1 MHRHP
6 LPRTCWDRLLG
17 APVWMWLVFLAIVVL
32 LLAFDLGV
40 LNRDDHVIG
49 VRESLK
55 LSALYLTA
63 GLAFGLWVWHGF
75 GSEKALEFYTG
86 FLIEK
91 SLSLDNIFVISLLFA
106 TLAIPPLYQH
116 RVLFWGILGVI
127 VTRGV
132 MIGAGSALV
141 ASYYWVLYIF
151 GAILVVTGIKML
163 FVAENPN
170 QVRDS
175 ALLAWLRRHLRVTEA
190 PHGHDFVV
198 RLPHPSQ
205 PGCRLWYAT
214 PLLLALLMVEF
225 TDVVFAVDSVPA
237 IFAITSDPFIVYTS
251 NIFAVLGLR
260 ALYFA
265 LADVVQRFRYLKYSL
280 AAVLVF
286 IGSKIFLGDFVF
298 GGKVPA
304 SLSLAVTAVLIAAGI
319 GYSLWR
325 SKGDAAHG

>member
-1 MHRHP
+1 M
-6 LPRTCWDRLLG
+6 DLLNALWLG
-17 APVWMWLVFLAIVVL
+17 TPAWTWLVFLSIVVI

-40 LNRDDHVIG
+40 LNKKDHVIG
-49 VRESLK
+49 VKESLK
-55 LSALYLTA
+55 LSSLYLAA
-63 GLAFGLWVWHGF
+63 GLLFGLWVWHEL
-75 GSEKALEFYTG
+75 GSEKGLHFYTG

-91 SLSLDNIFVISLLFA
+91 SLSLDNIFVISLIFA

-116 RVLFWGILGVI
+116 RVLFWGIVGVI
-127 VTRGV
+127 VTRGI

-141 ASYYWVLYIF
+141 QSYYWTLYLF
-151 GAILVVTGIKML
+151 GAFLVITGIRMF
-163 FVAENPN
+163 FVST
-170 QVRDS
+170 DS
-175 ALLAWLRRHLRVTEA
+175 DDIRESKLLSWLKRHLRVTPEL
-190 PHGHDFVV
+190 HGNHFLV
-198 RLPHPSQ
+198 RQ
-205 PGCRLWYAT
+205 PNPAGGKPLLWAT
-214 PLLLALLMVEF
+214 PLFLALCMVEL

-265 LADVVQRFRYLKYSL
+265 LAAMVERFHYLKYSL

-304 SLSLAVTAVLIAAGI
+304 ELSLAVTGVLIGAGI
-319 GYSLWR
+319 LYSLWR
-325 SKGDAAHG
+325 TRAAPPVANKG

>member
-1 MHRHP
+1 M
-6 LPRTCWDRLLG
+6 DFLLGAWMG
-17 APVWMWLVFLAIVVL
+17 APVWMWLVFMSVVAL

-40 LNRDDHVIG
+40 LNRRDHVIG
-49 VRESLK
+49 VAESLK
-55 LSALYLTA
+55 LSAFYLSA
-63 GLAFGLWVWHGF
+63 GLLFGLWVWHGF
-75 GSEKALEFYTG
+75 GSEKALQFYTG

-91 SLSLDNIFVISLLFA
+91 SLSLDNIFVISLIFA
-106 TLAIPPLYQH
+106 TLAVPPLYQH

-127 VTRGV
+127 VTRGI

-141 ASYYWVLYIF
+141 ASYAWVLYIF

-163 FVAENPN
+163 FVSENPAG
-170 QVRDS
+170 VRDS
-175 ALLAWLRRHLRVTEA
+175 ALLAWLRRRLRLTEQL
-190 PHGHDFVV
+190 HGHDFVV
-198 RLPHPSQ
+198 RLPHPGR
-205 PGCRLWYAT
+205 PGRKLWYAT

-225 TDVVFAVDSVPA
+225 TDVIFAVDSVPA

-298 GGKVPA
+298 DGKVPA
-304 SLSLAVTAVLIAAGI
+304 GLSLTVTVVLIGAGI
-319 GYSLWR
+319 AYSLWR
-325 SKGDAAHG
+325 SRGEPAHG

>member
-1 MHRHP
+1 MDM
-6 LPRTCWDRLLG
+6 LSTLWLG
-17 APVWMWLVFLAIVVL
+17 TPAWSWLVFLTIVVV

-40 LNRDDHVIG
+40 LNKKDHVIG
-49 VRESLK
+49 VKESLK

-63 GLAFGLWVWHGF
+63 GLLFGLWVWHEF
-75 GSEKALEFYTG
+75 GGEKGMHFYTG

-91 SLSLDNIFVISLLFA
+91 SLSLDNIFVISLIFA
-106 TLAIPPLYQH
+106 TLAVPPLYQH
-116 RVLFWGILGVI
+116 RVLFWGIMGVI
-127 VTRGV
+127 VTRGI

-141 ASYYWVLYIF
+141 ENYYWTLYIF
-151 GAILVVTGIKML
+151 GAFLVFTGIKMF
-163 FVAENPN
+163 FVDTSSDDIRESK
-170 QVRDS
+170 VLS
-175 ALLAWLRRHLRVTEA
+175 WLKRHLRITPEM
-190 PHGHDFVV
+190 HGNHFLV
-198 RLPHPSQ
+198 RLPNPAV
-205 PGCRLWYAT
+205 PGKSVLWAT
-214 PLLLALLMVEF
+214 PLFLALCMVEI

-265 LADVVQRFRYLKYSL
+265 LAAMVERFHYLKYSL

-304 SLSLAVTAVLIAAGI
+304 GLSLAVTGLLIASGVL
-319 GYSLWR
+319 YSLWKTR
-325 SKGDAAHG
+325 NDPPHVAS

>member
-1 MHRHP
+1 MDMLHA
-6 LPRTCWDRLLG
+6 LWLG
-17 APVWMWLVFLAIVVL
+17 TPAWTWLVFLAIVVV

-40 LNRDDHVIG
+40 LNKKDHVIG

-55 LSALYLTA
+55 LSALYLSA
-63 GLAFGLWVWHGF
+63 GLLFGLWVWF
-75 GSEKALEFYTG
+75 ELGSEKGLHFYTG

-91 SLSLDNIFVISLLFA
+91 SLSLDNIFVISLIFA

-116 RVLFWGILGVI
+116 RVLFWGIMGVI
-127 VTRGV
+127 VTRGI

-141 ASYYWVLYIF
+141 ESYYWTLYLF
-151 GAILVVTGIKML
+151 GAFLVITGIRMF
-163 FVAENPN
+163 FVSTDSDDI
-170 QVRDS
+170 RDS
-175 ALLAWLRRHLRVTEA
+175 KVLSGLKRHLRITPEL
-190 PHGHDFVV
+190 HGNHFLV
-198 RLPHPSQ
+198 RQ
-205 PGCRLWYAT
+205 PNPAGGKAVLWAT
-214 PLLLALLMVEF
+214 PLFLALCMVEI

-265 LADVVQRFRYLKYSL
+265 LAAMVARFHYLKYSL

-304 SLSLAVTAVLIAAGI
+304 GLSLAVTGLLIAAGI
-319 GYSLWR
+319 LYSLWR
-325 SKGDAAHG
+325 TRGEPPAAAG

>member
-1 MHRHP
+1 MDMLHA
-6 LPRTCWDRLLG
+6 LWLG
-17 APVWMWLVFLAIVVL
+17 TPAWTWLVFLTIVVV

-40 LNRDDHVIG
+40 LNKKDHVIG
-49 VRESLK
+49 VKESLK
-55 LSALYLTA
+55 LSALYLSA
-63 GLAFGLWVWHGF
+63 GLLFGLWVWF
-75 GSEKALEFYTG
+75 ELGSEKGLHFYTG

-91 SLSLDNIFVISLLFA
+91 SLSLDNIFVISLIFA

-116 RVLFWGILGVI
+116 RVLFWGIMGVI
-127 VTRGV
+127 VTRGI

-141 ASYYWVLYIF
+141 ESYYWTLYLF
-151 GAILVVTGIKML
+151 GAFLVITGIRMF
-163 FVAENPN
+163 FVSTDSDDI
-170 QVRDS
+170 RDS
-175 ALLAWLRRHLRVTEA
+175 KVLSWLKRHLRITPEL
-190 PHGHDFVV
+190 HGNHFLV
-198 RLPHPSQ
+198 RKPNPA
-205 PGCRLWYAT
+205 GGKAVLWAT
-214 PLLLALLMVEF
+214 PLFLALCMVEI

-265 LADVVQRFRYLKYSL
+265 LAAMVARFHYLKYSL

-304 SLSLAVTAVLIAAGI
+304 ALSLAVTSLLILSGI
-319 GYSLWR
+319 LYSLWKTR
-325 SKGDAAHG
+325 GEPPAAAG

>member
-1 MHRHP
+1 MEM
-6 LPRTCWDRLLG
+6 LTALWLG
-17 APVWMWLVFLAIVVL
+17 TPAWTWLVFLTIVVV

-40 LNRDDHVIG
+40 LNKKDHVIG
-49 VRESLK
+49 VKESLK
-55 LSALYLTA
+55 LSALYLSA
-63 GLAFGLWVWHGF
+63 GLLFGLWVWHELGA
-75 GSEKALEFYTG
+75 EKGLHFYTG

-91 SLSLDNIFVISLLFA
+91 SLSLDNIFVISLIFA

-116 RVLFWGILGVI
+116 RVLFWGIMGVI
-127 VTRGV
+127 VTRAI

-141 ASYYWVLYIF
+141 ESYYWTLYIF
-151 GAILVVTGIKML
+151 GAFLVFTGIKMF
-163 FVAENPN
+163 FVDTSSDDI
-170 QVRDS
+170 RDS
-175 ALLAWLRRHLRVTEA
+175 KVLSWLKRHLRVTPEL
-190 PHGHDFVV
+190 HGNQFLV
-198 RLPHPSQ
+198 RQ
-205 PGCRLWYAT
+205 PNPAGGKPLLWVT
-214 PLLLALLMVEF
+214 PLFLALCMVEI

-265 LADVVQRFRYLKYSL
+265 LAAMVERFHYLQYSL

-304 SLSLAVTAVLIAAGI
+304 MLSLAVTGALIASGI
-319 GYSLWR
+319 LYSLWKTR
-325 SKGDAAHG
+325 GQPPASLG

>member
-1 MHRHP
+1 MEW
-6 LPRTCWDRLLG
+6 LSALWLG
-17 APVWMWLVFLAIVVL
+17 APAWTWLVFLAVVIVL
-32 LLAFDLGV
+32 LVLDLGI

-55 LSALYLTA
+55 LSALYIAA
-63 GLAFGLWVWHGF
+63 GLLFGLWVWHEF
-75 GSEKALEFYTG
+75 GGEKGLHFYTG

-91 SLSLDNIFVISLLFA
+91 SLSLDNIFVISLIFS
-106 TLAIPPLYQH
+106 TLAIPAAYQH
-116 RVLFWGILGVI
+116 RVLFWGIVGVI
-127 VTRGV
+127 VTRGI

-141 ASYYWVLYIF
+141 ASYYWTLYIF
-151 GAILVVTGIKML
+151 GAILVITGIRMF
-163 FVAENPN
+163 FVNTSGDDI
-170 QVRDS
+170 RDS
-175 ALLAWLRRHLRVTEA
+175 AILGWLKRHLRVTDNL
-190 PHGHDFVV
+190 HGNAFLV
-198 RLPHPSQ
+198 RQ
-205 PGCRLWYAT
+205 PDASGKPLLYAT
-214 PLLLALLMVEF
+214 PLFLALCMVEA

-265 LADVVQRFRYLKYSL
+265 LAAMVKRFTYLKYSL

-298 GGKVPA
+298 DGKVPA
-304 SLSLAVTAVLIAAGI
+304 TLSLAVTAVLIMAGI

-325 SKGDAAHG
+325 TRGEENKA

>member
-1 MHRHP
+1 VSSGWAHRCRITDDP
-6 LPRTCWDRLLG
+6 WLL
-17 APVWMWLVFLAIVVL
+17 FLAVVVL

-40 LNRDDHVIG
+40 LHRDDHVIG
-49 VRESLK
+49 VAESLK

-63 GLAFGLWVWHGF
+63 GLTFGLWVWHGF
-75 GSEKALEFYTG
+75 GSEKALQFYTG

-91 SLSLDNIFVISLLFA
+91 SLSLDNIFVISLIFS

-127 VTRGV
+127 LTRGI

-163 FVAENPN
+163 FVSENPN
-170 QVRDS
+170 GVRDS
-175 ALLAWLRRHLRVTEA
+175 ALLAWLRRHL
-190 PHGHDFVV
+190 
-198 RLPHPSQ
+198 
-205 PGCRLWYAT
+205 
-214 PLLLALLMVEF
+214 
-225 TDVVFAVDSVPA
+225 PA

-304 SLSLAVTAVLIAAGI
+304 SLSLAVTVVLIGAGI
-319 GYSLWR
+319 AYSLRR
-325 SKGDAAHG
+325 SKRETTAHG